1 MMEISL
7 QWALLLV
14 IGLAG
19 LFYAAIP
26 GIGAFLTRGQWRRFR
41 RTIVDV
47 SRRPTV
53 NPSRVTRE
61 KAGFLGSYRFFG
73 TLEAIQGDER
83 IWITNGRQSVAAD
96 LSGLSVYI
104 LPQQDAR
111 PESGRETEVRSVPWG
126 RIFSLPEGT
135 PILVGGALFS
145 EDGRG
150 VFRSRGRDRLL
161 VVIHDCPREN
171 IIQRATWSGRHRNEY
186 VNALTLP
193 SLVTGSVSLALLA
206 YSLLAVPGS
215 RIAAIAAISG
225 SIAPLIPFLPPGFP
239 LYFAYRR
246 FWKRARILRAQR
258 DVVRL
263 PLRYFPEELADNHP
277 DDVKPKLS
285 TLLPDM
291 EPYIM
296 LRGVLREGTAS
307 ILETG
312 AMEIGLPAAMGR
324 IELVQL
330 KRRRRRDADRGECVV
345 FGSYREEDEGIVL
358 AAPEDPMAQL
368 ILVPGDP
375 RSLARECSRAARN
388 FEMLSALLIGLDFAI
403 NAPLVFLVLSLLVG

>member
-1 MMEISL
+1 MGLSV

-14 IGLAG
+14 IGLASV
-19 LFYAAIP
+19 FYLAIP

-41 RTIVDV
+41 RTIVEV

-53 NPSRVTRE
+53 NPSRLSRE
-61 KAGFLGSYRFFG
+61 KSGFLGSFRFFG
-73 TLEAIQGDER
+73 ALEAIQGDER

-135 PILVGGALFS
+135 PVLVGGALFA

-161 VVIHDCPREN
+161 VVIHDCPREG

-206 YSLLAVPGS
+206 YSLLAVPES
-215 RIAAIAAISG
+215 RIAAIAAIIG
-225 SIAPLIPFLPPGFP
+225 SIGPLVPFLPPGFP
-239 LYFAYRR
+239 LYFAYRL
-246 FWKRARILRAQR
+246 FWKRARLLRAQR

-263 PLRYFPEELADNHP
+263 PLRYFPHP
-277 DDVKPKLS
+277 PGDSQPSDAAPKLS

-291 EPYIM
+291 EPYVM
-296 LRGVLREGTAS
+296 LRGVLRDGPRPV
-307 ILETG
+307 LETG
-312 AMEIGLPAAMGR
+312 ILQVELPAAMGR
-324 IELVQL
+324 IDVVQSS
-330 KRRRRRDADRGECVV
+330 RRGNRSADRGECVV
-345 FGSYREEDEGIVL
+345 FGSYRETEEGLVL

-375 RSLARECSRAARN
+375 LSIARECSRAARN
-388 FEMLSALLIGLDFAI
+388 YEMLSAALIGLDI
-403 NAPLVFLVLSLLVG
+403 LVNAPLVFIALSLLVG

>member
-1 MMEISL
+1 MGIAV
-7 QWALLLV
+7 QWSLLLV
-14 IGLAG
+14 LALAG

-26 GIGAFLTRGQWRRFR
+26 GIGAFLARGQWRRFR
-41 RTIVDV
+41 RTIIEV

-53 NPSRVTRE
+53 NPSRVARE
-61 KAGFLGSYRFFG
+61 RTGFLGFYRFFG
-73 TLEAIQGDER
+73 TLEAIQGDDR

-104 LPQQDAR
+104 LPQGDAR
-111 PESGRETEVRSVPWG
+111 QDGGRETEVRSVPWG

-161 VVIHDCPREN
+161 LVIHDCPRES

-186 VNALTLP
+186 ANAFTLP
-193 SLVTGSVSLALLA
+193 SLVTGSLSLALLA
-206 YSLLAVPGS
+206 YSQLSVRGGRL
-215 RIAAIAAISG
+215 AAIAALTASLG
-225 SIAPLIPFLPPGFP
+225 PVVPFLPPGFP

-246 FWKRARILRAQR
+246 FWKRARLMRAQR

-263 PLRYFPEELADNHP
+263 PLRYFPGELVSGEP
-277 DDVKPKLS
+277 GRGRPQMS

-296 LRGVLREGTAS
+296 LRGTLREDGASVTTAS
-307 ILETG
+307 GTEV
-312 AMEIGLPAAMGR
+312 ALPAATGR
-324 IELVQL
+324 IELVQPG
-330 KRRRRRDADRGECVV
+330 RRRKRDADRSESVV
-345 FGSYREEDEGIVL
+345 FGSYREEGDGIVL

-375 RSLARECSRAARN
+375 QSIAGECSRAARR
-388 FEMLSALLIGLDFAI
+388 FEIISAVLIGLNLAV
-403 NAPLVFLVLSLLVG
+403 NAPLVFLLLWLAIG